1 MAKSIGTR
9 RLIRIGYA
17 SLYNRKVTNHIKY
30 IYRKVGR
37 RKNDAH
43 SFRWQPTYTS
53 NEADPEYIK
62 KRLFSWVTRERG
74 AEGDLPP
81 SESEPG
87 VNSKK
92 LKRASKYFWGYNS
105 GGTRRMIDQSEDPE
119 SIVLQTARF
128 YQKYI
133 NNRNISGKTDDL
145 INSLL
150 MRMKNAK
157 GRDVSK
163 LDYTPTIRSSDG
175 VAADSKEEK
184 LVFLA
189 PHLHKLKGVKE
200 TAAEK
205 EIVRTLKKTYGM
217 FDVGTEGQ
225 IDIRAGT
232 EEGKMIQEFLR
243 KNADKMIG
251 TLKGVN
257 LGGGIDITTTNLL
270 TKDDKGISKFWDKK
284 SEKYTLDFLNKLAA
298 GKKSISDATAKGR
311 YSKLLKILQEISRE
325 VNNPDSEVKLQG
337 EVSRRFKGNKNNRA
351 DAKKAGE
358 YLWSIPTGEGDILI
372 LRFTNQGDKIGVQ
385 GSILPNVGDSLG
397 AAAVSDFLGSGLSA
411 ITQGVI
417 DSLSRKNQLMYDNIY
432 MNMTSQTME
441 YGLHYAG
448 GTTPFVPTFHS
459 NIMSRGKFTED
470 LSSLVNEAFSS
481 WYNTNSWTEQFDPMG
496 AFGPSNEV
504 KKWAQEWQI
513 KSAELSAE
521 INNDAEK
528 KWIQWYAKHIGKYG
542 KGTTWQKPWSWRSPL
557 SLRPF
562 IMTSAQGQKQAI
574 ASEYAR
580 AQTRSGK
587 MMSYKQ
593 AMTLMFGTK
602 FKGD

>member
-17 SLYNRKVTNHIKY
+17 SLYNRKVTNSIQY
-30 IYRKVGR
+30 IYRKVGK

-53 NEADPEYIK
+53 NEAEPEYVK

-74 AEGDLPP
+74 VEGDLPP

-92 LKRASKYFWGYNS
+92 LKRAGKYFWGYNS
-105 GGTRRMIDQSEDPE
+105 GGIRRMIDQSEDPE
-119 SIVLQTARF
+119 AIVLQTARF
-128 YQKYI
+128 YQTYI

-145 INSLL
+145 INDLL
-150 MRMKNAK
+150 LRLKRAK
-157 GRDVSK
+157 GTDVGK
-163 LDYTPTIRSSDG
+163 VDYTPTIRSSDG
-175 VAADSKEEK
+175 VAAGSKEES

-205 EIVRTLKKTYGM
+205 EIVRTLKKAYGK

-225 IDIRAGT
+225 IDVRAGT

-251 TLKGVN
+251 TLKGVG
-257 LGGGIDITTTNLL
+257 LGGGVDITTTNLL
-270 TKDDKGISKFWDKK
+270 TKGDVGKFWDVKN
-284 SEKYTLDFLNKLAA
+284 ERYTLDFLNKLDR
-298 GKKSISDATAKGR
+298 GQIDISDATKQGR
-311 YSKLLKILQEISRE
+311 YRKLLGLLQEISRE
-325 VNNPDSEVKLQG
+325 VNNSNSEMKLQG

-385 GSILPNVGDSLG
+385 GGILPNVGDSLG
-397 AAAVSDFLGSGLSA
+397 AAAVSDYLGSGLSA

-432 MNMTSQTME
+432 MNMTNQTME

-459 NIMSRGKFTED
+459 NIMSRGRFTED
-470 LSSLVNEAFSS
+470 LSSLVNEAFTS
-481 WYNTNSWTEQFDPMG
+481 WYSTNSWTEQFDPRG
-496 AFGPSNEV
+496 KFDRNNQARQ
-504 KKWAQEWQI
+504 WAHDWI
-513 KSAELSAE
+513 KKSAELSAQ
-521 INNDAEK
+521 INDDAEK
-528 KWIQWYAKHIGKYG
+528 KWKQWYAKHIGKYG
-542 KGTTWQKPWSWRSPL
+542 KGTAWQKPWSWRSPL

-580 AQTRSGK
+580 MQTRSGK
-587 MMSYKQ
+587 MMSYNQ
-593 AMTLMFGTK
+593 AMSLMFGTK

>member
-17 SLYNRKVTNHIKY
+17 SLYNRKVTNSIQY
-30 IYRKVGR
+30 IYRKVGK

-53 NEADPEYIK
+53 NEAEPEYVK

-74 AEGDLPP
+74 VEGDLPP

-92 LKRASKYFWGYNS
+92 LKRAGKYFWGRNS

-119 SIVLQTARF
+119 AIVLQTARF
-128 YQKYI
+128 YQTYI

-145 INSLL
+145 INDLL
-150 MRMKNAK
+150 LRLKRAK
-157 GRDVSK
+157 GTDVGK
-163 LDYTPTIRSSDG
+163 VDYTPTIRSSDG
-175 VAADSKEEK
+175 VAAGSKEES

-205 EIVRTLKKTYGM
+205 DIVRTLKKTYGK

-225 IDIRAGT
+225 IDVRAGT
-232 EEGKMIQEFLR
+232 EEGKMIQAFLK
-243 KNADKMIG
+243 KNVDIMVG
-251 TLKGVN
+251 NLKGVG
-257 LGGGIDITTTNLL
+257 LGGGVDITTTNLL
-270 TKDDKGISKFWDKK
+270 TKGDVGKFWDVKN
-284 SEKYTLDFLNKLAA
+284 ERYTLDFLNKLDR
-298 GKKSISDATAKGR
+298 GQIDISDATKQGR
-311 YSKLLKILQEISRE
+311 YRKLLGLLQEISRE
-325 VNNPDSEVKLQG
+325 VNNSNSEMKLQG

-372 LRFTNQGDKIGVQ
+372 LRFSNQGDKIGVQ
-385 GSILPNVGDSLG
+385 GGLLPNVGDSLG
-397 AAAVSDFLGSGLSA
+397 VAAVSDFLGSGLSS
-411 ITQGVI
+411 ITQSVI
-417 DSLSRKNQLMYDNIY
+417 DSLFRKNQLMYDNIY
-432 MNMTSQTME
+432 MDMTNQTME

-459 NIMSRGKFTED
+459 NIMSRGRFTED
-470 LSSLVNEAFSS
+470 LSSLVNEAFTS
-481 WYNTNSWTEQFDPMG
+481 WYSTNSWTEQFDPRG
-496 AFGPSNEV
+496 KFDRNNQARQ
-504 KKWAQEWQI
+504 WAHDWI
-513 KSAELSAE
+513 KKSAELSAQ
-521 INNDAEK
+521 INHDAEK

-542 KGTTWQKPWSWRSPL
+542 KGTAWQKPWSWRSPL

-580 AQTRSGK
+580 MQTRSGK
-587 MMSYKQ
+587 MMSYNQ
-593 AMTLMFGTK
+593 AMSLMFGTK

>member
-17 SLYNRKVTNHIKY
+17 SLYNRKVTNSIQY
-30 IYRKVGR
+30 IYRKVGK

-43 SFRWQPTYTS
+43 SFRWQPTYRS
-53 NEADPEYIK
+53 NQANLEYVK
-62 KRLFSWVTRERG
+62 KRLFSWVTLERG
-74 AEGDLPP
+74 IEGDLPP

-92 LKRASKYFWGYNS
+92 LKRAGKYFWGFNS
-105 GGTRRMIDQSEDPE
+105 GGTRRMIDQSEDRE
-119 SIVLQTARF
+119 SIVLQTAKF

-133 NNRNISGKTDDL
+133 NNQNIGQKTDQL
-145 INSLL
+145 INDLL
-150 MRMKNAK
+150 VRLKNAK
-157 GRDVSK
+157 GRDIGEV
-163 LDYTPTIRSSDG
+163 DYTPTIRSSDG
-175 VAADSKEEK
+175 VAAGSKEEA

-189 PHLHKLKGVKE
+189 PHLHKHKGMKE

-205 EIVRTLKKTYGM
+205 EIVRTLKKTYGRL
-217 FDVGTEGQ
+217 DLGTEGQ
-225 IDIRAGT
+225 IDVRANT
-232 EEGKMIQEFLR
+232 EEGKMIQAFLK

-270 TKDDKGISKFWDKK
+270 TKDDKGISKFWDHK
-284 SEKYTLDFLNKLAA
+284 SQKYTLDFLNKLDA
-298 GKKSISDATAKGR
+298 GDKSISDASAKGR
-311 YSKLLKILQEISRE
+311 YSKLREMLQEIVVE
-325 VNNPDSEVKLQG
+325 VNNPDSKVKLQG
-337 EVSRRFKGNKNNRA
+337 EIGRRFKGNKNNRA

-385 GSILPNVGDSLG
+385 GGILPNVGDSLG

-432 MNMTSQTME
+432 MNMTNQTME

-448 GTTPFVPTFHS
+448 GTTPFVPTFHT
-459 NIMSRGKFTED
+459 NIMSKGRFTED

-481 WYNTNSWTEQFDPMG
+481 WYSTNSWTENFDPR
-496 AFGPSNEV
+496 ASFDRNNEARQ
-504 KKWAQEWQI
+504 WANDWI
-513 KSAELSAE
+513 RKSAQLSKD
-521 INNDAEK
+521 INDDAEK
-528 KWIQWYAKHIGKYG
+528 RWIQWYAKHIGKYG
-542 KGTTWQKPWSWRSPL
+542 KGTSWQKPWSWRSPL

-580 AQTRSGK
+580 MQTRSGK
-587 MMSYKQ
+587 MMSYNQ
-593 AMTLMFGTK
+593 AMSLMFGTQ
-602 FKGD
+602 FKDD

>member
-17 SLYNRKVTNHIKY
+17 SLYNRKVTNSIQY
-30 IYRKVGR
+30 IYRKVGK

-53 NEADPEYIK
+53 NEAQPEYVK

-74 AEGDLPP
+74 VEGDLPP

-92 LKRASKYFWGYNS
+92 LKRAGKYFWGYNS

-119 SIVLQTARF
+119 AIVLQTARF
-128 YQKYI
+128 YQTYI

-145 INSLL
+145 INDLL
-150 MRMKNAK
+150 LRLKRAK
-157 GRDVSK
+157 GTDVGK
-163 LDYTPTIRSSDG
+163 VDYTPTIRSSDG
-175 VAADSKEEK
+175 VAAGSKEES

-205 EIVRTLKKTYGM
+205 EIVRTLKKTYGK

-225 IDIRAGT
+225 IDVRAGT
-232 EEGKMIQEFLR
+232 EEGKMIQAFLK
-243 KNADKMIG
+243 KNVDIMVG
-251 TLKGVN
+251 NLKGVG
-257 LGGGIDITTTNLL
+257 LGGGVDITTTNLL
-270 TKDDKGISKFWDKK
+270 TKGDVGKFWDVKN
-284 SEKYTLDFLNKLAA
+284 ERYTLDFLNKLDR
-298 GKKSISDATAKGR
+298 GQIDISDATKQGR
-311 YSKLLKILQEISRE
+311 YRKLLGLLQEISRE
-325 VNNPDSEVKLQG
+325 VNNSNSEMKLQG

-372 LRFTNQGDKIGVQ
+372 LRFSNQGDKIGVQ
-385 GSILPNVGDSLG
+385 GGLLPNVGDSLG
-397 AAAVSDFLGSGLSA
+397 VAAVSDFLGSGLSS
-411 ITQGVI
+411 ITQSVI
-417 DSLSRKNQLMYDNIY
+417 DSLFRKNQLMYDNIY
-432 MNMTSQTME
+432 MDMTNQTME

-459 NIMSRGKFTED
+459 NIMSRGRFTED
-470 LSSLVNEAFSS
+470 LSSLVNEAFTS
-481 WYNTNSWTEQFDPMG
+481 WYSTNSWTEQFDPRG
-496 AFGPSNEV
+496 KFDRNNQARQ
-504 KKWAQEWQI
+504 WAHDWI
-513 KSAELSAE
+513 KKSAELSAQ

-542 KGTTWQKPWSWRSPL
+542 KGTAWQKPWSWRSPL

-580 AQTRSGK
+580 MQTRSGK
-587 MMSYKQ
+587 MMSYNQ
-593 AMTLMFGTK
+593 AMSLMFGTK